1 MYYMIDECPICLEE
15 LDFSN
20 NIIIT
25 LECCKKDVHLDC
37 IKKWS
42 IDINNKNKNLC
53 LLCRKNSD
61 FLQDLYNNFN
71 LQPLIDNSNSEVH
84 YIQIRESYDIN
95 TELMRRERNKNL
107 MVTTVLIIYLII
119 GIIMFIIIDNI
130 SSTR

>member
-25 LECCKKDVHLDC
+25 LECCKKDVHEDC

-42 IDINNKNKNLC
+42 TDINNKNKDLC

-84 YIQIRESYDIN
+84 YIQIRESYNIN
-95 TELMRRERNKNL
+95 TELMRRARNKNL

>member
-42 IDINNKNKNLC
+42 TDINNKNKDYVYYVE
-53 LLCRKNSD
+53 KIS

-71 LQPLIDNSNSEVH
+71 LQPSIDNSNSEVH
-84 YIQIRESYDIN
+84 YIQIRETYDIN
-95 TELMRRERNKNL
+95 TELMRRARNKNF

>member
-1 MYYMIDECPICLEE
+1 MYYMVDECPICLEE

-20 NIIIT
+20 NIIIS

-42 IDINNKNKNLC
+42 MDINNKNKNLC

-84 YIQIRESYDIN
+84 YIQIRETYDIN
-95 TELMRRERNKNL
+95 TELVRRARNKNL

>member
-95 TELMRRERNKNL
+95 TELMRRARNKNL